1 MRFEYGDVQYSY
13 LTAQYHPKEINM
25 KDTEKEFKPTS
36 WSIDNKV
43 AIYVATAIICL
54 AGMMTYNSLPK
65 ENFPEVVF
73 PQIYVATVYPGAA
86 PSDVENLISKQ
97 IEKQVKSI
105 AGVKKITS
113 NSVQDFSNVII
124 EFETNVEVKEAKREV
139 KEAVDKAKQD
149 LPNDLPDDP
158 QVVDI
163 DISEVPIMNVNLSGD
178 FDLQTLKKY
187 AEQMQDRIETLSEL
201 RRVDIVGAL
210 DREIQIN
217 LDMFKAAQ
225 AGVSMDDISSAIG
238 FENRIIS
245 GGQLSVD
252 GMKRSLSVN
261 GEYINADQIA
271 NTVIGSI
278 KGGKI
283 YLKDVAEVIDTH
295 KEQESFARLDGKN
308 VVTLNIIKRGGENL
322 IHASDKINVIV
333 KEFEDNILPKGLKI
347 TITADQS
354 DNTRTTLHD
363 LINTII
369 IGFVLVTIILMFFM
383 GATNAIF
390 VALSVPISSFI
401 AFLVFPTLGFTLNLM
416 TLFSF
421 LLALGIVVD
430 DAIVVIENTHRV
442 FDNGKVPIR
451 KAAKLAAGEVFM
463 PVLSGT
469 LVVLAPFVPLAFW
482 PGTIG
487 EFMFF
492 LPVTLI
498 VALLASLVVAYI
510 MNPVFAA
517 DFMTVHDHDHSRKK
531 FTKGYKVTGS
541 IFGALALIWY
551 VTGSFGLG
559 NFTLFIFGIYSL
571 HRFVLEQ
578 LITGFQTNLWPRVQR
593 SYMRLISWCLVR
605 NRPFGIM
612 GAVVA
617 LFIFSIWFTGVR
629 KPPVVFFPKGDPNFI
644 FAYIR
649 MPIGTDQRVTDSITR
664 IVEERVTK
672 VVEQDGKKNPV
683 VESIIS
689 NVAKGAS
696 ENPFEGGTQSSPHL
710 GKVTVAFVN
719 FADRQGQSSRVYLNK
734 IRDAVKGI
742 RGAEVS
748 VDQEQG
754 GPPTGKPI
762 NIEISSENFDDLTA
776 TAIRAKKY
784 LDSLQIDGVEELKS
798 DFQSD
803 KPEIVIHIDREKANR
818 EGISTAQIGGT
829 LRTAIYGLEVS
840 KFRDANDDYPIQ
852 LRIQAS
858 QRNDINTLL
867 NVPITFRDM
876 TMGGQVR
883 QVPLSSFAKIEYSN
897 SYAGIKRIDQK
908 RTITLAS
915 NVLSDYNPNAVVGQI
930 QEAMSFFNEPDG
942 VMINMTGEQEKQAET
957 MAFLGSAGLIALGLI
972 FMILVIQFN
981 STTKPLIILS
991 EIILSVIGVLIGF
1004 SIFRMEIS
1012 IVMTGVGLMA
1022 LAGIVV
1028 RNGILLVEF
1037 TDLLISQGVP
1047 LKEAIVEASKTRMT
1061 PVLLTAMAAT
1071 LGLIP
1076 LAVGF
1081 NIDFVTLFTEFK
1093 PHIFFGGDNVA
1104 FWGPL
1109 SWTMIF
1115 GIIFGTFL
1123 TLILVPVMYLM
1134 RARLKERIFGIKA
1147 EPAEGIV
1154 DGTVSLN

>member
-1 MRFEYGDVQYSY
+1 
-13 LTAQYHPKEINM
+13 M

-54 AGMMTYNSLPK
+54 AGVMTYNSLPK

-73 PQIYVATVYPGAA
+73 PQIFVATIYPGAS
-86 PSDVENLISKQ
+86 PTDVENLVTKQ
-97 IEKQVKSI
+97 IEKEVKSI
-105 AGVKKITS
+105 AGVKKVTS

-139 KEAVDKAKQD
+139 KEAVDKARQD

-158 QVVDI
+158 QVIDI

-187 AEQMQDRIETLSEL
+187 AEQMQDRIESLSEI

-217 LDMFKAAQ
+217 VDMFKAAT
-225 AGVSMDDISSAIG
+225 AGVSLDDISSAIG
-238 FENRIIS
+238 YENRIIS
-245 GGQLSVD
+245 GGQLSLS

-261 GEYINADQIA
+261 GEYTSSDQIA

-295 KEQESFARLDGKN
+295 KDQESFARLDNKN
-308 VVTLNIIKRGGENL
+308 VVTLNVIKRGGENL
-322 IHASDKINVIV
+322 INASDQINEIV
-333 KEFEDNILPKGLKI
+333 KNFEDNILPQGVKV

-354 DNTRTTLHD
+354 DKTRVTLHD

-369 IGFVLVTIILMFFM
+369 IGFVLVTVILMFFM

-390 VALSVPISSFI
+390 VGLSVPISSFI
-401 AFLVFPTLGFTLNLM
+401 AFLIFPTLGFTLNLM

-451 KAAKLAAGEVFM
+451 KAAKIAAGEVFM

-517 DFMTVHDHDHSRKK
+517 DFMKAHDHDHSRRK
-531 FTKGYKVTGS
+531 FTKGYKITSV
-541 IFGALALIWY
+541 IFGGIALIWY

-559 NFTLFIFGIYSL
+559 NFTVFIFGIYSL
-571 HRFVLEQ
+571 HRFVLEEV
-578 LITGFQTNLWPRVQR
+578 ISGFQLNVWPKVQR
-593 SYMRLISWCLVR
+593 FYMRQVAWTLEGWRPLLVLV
-605 NRPFGIM
+605 
-612 GAVVA
+612 AVVV
-617 LFIFSIWFTGVR
+617 LFVFSIVFTAVR

-644 FAYIR
+644 YAYIQ
-649 MPIGTDQRVTDSITR
+649 MPIGTDQRVTDSITH
-664 IVEERVTK
+664 IVEDRVVG
-672 VVEQDGKKNPV
+672 VVGKNNPM

-689 NVAKGAS
+689 NVAIGAS
-696 ENPFEGGTQSSPHL
+696 ENPFDGGLQASPHL

-719 FADRQGQSSRVYLNK
+719 FAKRNGQSSREYLDK
-734 IRDAVKGI
+734 IREALQGI
-742 RGAEVS
+742 RGAEIS
-748 VDQEQG
+748 VDQERG
-754 GPPTGKPI
+754 GPPTGKPV
-762 NIEISSENFDDLTA
+762 NIEISAEDFDVLTA
-776 TAIRAKKY
+776 VASRAEKY
-784 LDSLQIDGVEELKS
+784 LDSIAVDGVEELKS

-803 KPEIVIHIDREKANR
+803 KPEIVINIDREKANR
-818 EGISTAQIGGT
+818 EGISTAQIGGA
-829 LRTAIYGLEVS
+829 LRTAIYGFEVS

-852 LRIQAS
+852 LRIQPS
-858 QRNDINTLL
+858 QRNDINTLINL
-867 NVPITFRDM
+867 PITFRDM

-883 QVPLSSFAKIEYSN
+883 QVPLSSFAKVEYSN
-897 SYAGIKRIDQK
+897 SYAGIRRIDQK

-915 NVLSDYNPNAVVGQI
+915 NVLSGYNANEVVAQI
-930 QEAMSFFNEPDG
+930 QQAMASFKVPDG
-942 VMINMTGEQEKQAET
+942 VIINMTGEQEKQKET
-957 MAFLGSAGLIALGLI
+957 MDFLGNAGLVALGLI

-981 STTKPLIILS
+981 STSKPFIILL
-991 EIILSVIGVLIGF
+991 EIVLSLIGVLIGF
-1004 SIFRMEIS
+1004 SLFRMEIS

-1047 LKEAIVEASKTRMT
+1047 MKLAVVEAAKTRMT

-1081 NIDFVTLFTEFK
+1081 NIDFVTLFTSFR
-1093 PHIFFGGDNVA
+1093 PHIYFGGDNVA

-1123 TLILVPVMYLM
+1123 TLVLVPVMYLM
-1134 RARLKERIFGIKA
+1134 MARLKALVFRIN
-1147 EPAEGIV
+1147 EGV
-1154 DGTVSLN
+1154 EDTEGSAAVESVTQ

>member
-1 MRFEYGDVQYSY
+1 MQ
-13 LTAQYHPKEINM
+13 
-25 KDTEKEFKPTS
+25 DTEKEFKPTS

-54 AGMMTYNSLPK
+54 AGIWTYNKLPK

-73 PQIYVATVYPGAA
+73 PQIFVATIYPGAS
-86 PSDVENLISKQ
+86 PTDVENLVSKP
-97 IEKQVKSI
+97 IEKQMKSI

-124 EFETNVEVKEAKREV
+124 EFETDIEVKAAKQEV
-139 KEAVDKAKQD
+139 QDAVDRAKNE
-149 LPNDLPDDP
+149 LPKNLLDDP
-158 QVVDI
+158 QVLEI
-163 DISEVPIMNVNLSGD
+163 DISAVPIMNVNLSGD
-178 FDLQTLKKY
+178 YDLQTLKKY
-187 AEQMQDRIETLSEL
+187 AEQMQDKIESLSEI

-217 LDMFKAAQ
+217 MDMFKASL
-225 AGVSMDDISSAIG
+225 AGVSMDDIAGAIA
-238 FENRIIS
+238 FENRIVS

-261 GEYINADQIA
+261 GEYISAEQIG
-271 NTVIGSI
+271 NTIIGSI

-283 YLKDVAEVIDTH
+283 YLKDIAEVVDSH
-295 KEQESFARLDGKN
+295 KEQESYARLDEKN
-308 VVTLNIIKRGGENL
+308 VITLNVVKRGGENL
-322 IHASDKINVIV
+322 INASDQINEIV
-333 KEFEDNILPKGLKI
+333 ADFEANILPPGVKV

-390 VALSVPISSFI
+390 VGLSVPISSFI
-401 AFLVFPTLGFTLNLM
+401 AFLIFPSIGFSLNLM

-451 KAAKLAAGEVFM
+451 KAAKIAAGEVFM

-498 VALLASLVVAYI
+498 IALLASLVVAYI

-517 DFMTVHDHDHSRKK
+517 DFMKAHDHDHERAK
-531 FTKGYKVTGS
+531 FTRGYKITAV
-541 IFGALALIWY
+541 IFIGIALVWY
-551 VTGSFGLG
+551 AMGSFGLG
-559 NFTLFIFGIYSL
+559 NFTLFLLGIYSL
-571 HRFVLEQ
+571 HRFVLEEV
-578 LITGFQTNLWPRVQR
+578 ISSFQTSGWPRVQNG
-593 SYMRLISWCLVR
+593 YKKMIEWCLQGWKPAGVII
-605 NRPFGIM
+605 GVI
-612 GAVVA
+612 V
-617 LFIFSIWFTGVR
+617 LFIFSIIFTGIR
-629 KPPVVFFPKGDPNFI
+629 KPPVVFFPQGDPNFV
-644 FAYIR
+644 FTFIR
-649 MPIGTDQRVTDSITR
+649 LPIGTDQRVTDSVTQ
-664 IVEERVTK
+664 IVENQVME
-672 VVEQDGKKNPV
+672 VVGKKNPI

-689 NVAKGAS
+689 NVAVGAS
-696 ENPFEGGTQSSPHL
+696 EDPFGGTNAQPHL
-710 GKVTVAFVN
+710 GKVTVAFVD
-719 FADRQGQSSRVYLNK
+719 FAKRDGQSTKLYLNK
-734 IRDAVKGI
+734 IRAAVKGVK
-742 RGAEVS
+742 GAEVS
-748 VDQEQG
+748 VNQEQG

-762 NIEISSENFDDLTA
+762 SIEISADKFDVLVSTA
-776 TAIRAKKY
+776 TSVKRY
-784 LDSLQIDGVEELKS
+784 LDSIQVPGVEELKS
-798 DFQSD
+798 DFESS
-803 KPEIVIHIDREKANR
+803 KPEISITIDREKANR
-818 EGISTAQIGGT
+818 EGISTGQIGSI
-829 LRTAIYGLEVS
+829 LNAAIYGMEIS
-840 KFRDANDDYPIQ
+840 RFRDDNDDYPIQ
-852 LRIQAS
+852 LRVKES
-858 QRNDINTLL
+858 QRNDINTLMNL
-867 NVPITFRDM
+867 PITFRDM
-876 TMGGQVR
+876 TMGGAVR
-883 QVPLSSFAKIEYSN
+883 QVPLSSVAKIGYTN
-897 SYAGIKRIDQK
+897 SYAGIRRIDQK
-908 RTITLAS
+908 RVITLSS
-915 NVLSDYNPNAVVGQI
+915 NVLGDFNPNAVVADIKEQLS
-930 QEAMSFFNEPDG
+930 SFSVPEG
-942 VMINMTGEQEKQAET
+942 VVIDMTGEQEQQEET
-957 MAFLGSAGLIALGLI
+957 MAFLAAAGLIALGLI

-981 STTKPLIILS
+981 STSKPLIILS
-991 EIILSVIGVLIGF
+991 EIVFSIIGVLIGF
-1004 SIFRMEIS
+1004 SIFKMEIS
-1012 IVMTGVGLMA
+1012 IVMSGVGVMA

-1037 TDLLISQGVP
+1037 TDLLISQGME
-1047 LKEAIVEASKTRMT
+1047 LKAAIIEASKTRMT

-1081 NIDFVTLFTEFK
+1081 NVDFVTLFTEGN

-1115 GIIFGTFL
+1115 GLIFGTFL
-1123 TLILVPVMYLM
+1123 TLFLVPVLYLV
-1134 RARLKERIFGIKA
+1134 RTRLKDRLFKTVVASEA
-1147 EPAEGIV
+1147 STEGSV
-1154 DGTVSLN
+1154 VLN